1 MKSEICP
8 YLMKWSTKEEI
19 CVTSS
24 NLLPSSKPPDFE
36 RESTWTIG
44 VLTAKNEPLA
54 LYYMQEVHEYACSR
68 LVEEVWINRECVYI
82 PVLVI

>member
-1 MKSEICP
+1 
-8 YLMKWSTKEEI
+8 MKWSTKGEI
-19 CVTSS
+19 GVILS
-24 NLLPSSKPPDFE
+24 NLLLSSKVSDFE

-68 LVEEVWINRECVYI
+68 PVEEVWINRECVYI

>member
-8 YLMKWSTKEEI
+8 YLMKWSTKGEI
-19 CVTSS
+19 GVTLS
-24 NLLPSSKPPDFE
+24 NLLASSKVSDFE

-68 LVEEVWINRECVYI
+68 PVEEVWINRECVHI